1 MFKTTTNMSD
11 IAKEFW
17 LSESSAKVFQIAN
30 AEQKTVQP
38 LIAKIIEK
46 YNPKKL
52 LDYGCGDSFVS
63 RLISNDIEVGLY
75 DININEAQKAL
86 SSLKEKTTKL
96 FESPNEIPHDYY
108 ECIVFSLVLICLS
121 SKQEFRDILSNF
133 RKFKTEEGRFILV
146 TTHPCF
152 RQYDY
157 RPFYTEYTK
166 GKPFNYFNELEPF
179 EVYIRDN
186 ENEAVHFTDFHWSL
200 SDTINEISSSGFIL
214 ERMIEVPDMTFDELP
229 ANKQFSPFI
238 ILICK

>member
-11 IAKEFW
+11 IARDFW
-17 LSESSAKVFQIAN
+17 LSENSAKVFQIAN

-38 LIAKIIEK
+38 LIAKIIEQLD
-46 YNPKKL
+46 PKTL

-63 RLISNDIEVGLY
+63 RLLSNDIEIGLY
-75 DININEAQKAL
+75 DINIQEAQKAL
-86 SSLKEKTTKL
+86 SYLEDKNARL
-96 FESPNEIPHDYY
+96 FESPDDIPSGYY
-108 ECIVFSLVLICLS
+108 DCIVFSLVLICLS
-121 SKQEFRDILSNF
+121 SKKEFRSILSNF
-133 RKFKTEEGRFILV
+133 KKFKTADGRFILV

-179 EVYIRDN
+179 EVYIRDDK
-186 ENEAVHFTDFHWSL
+186 NEAVHFTDFHWTL
-200 SDTINEISSSGFIL
+200 SDTINEIVSNGFTL
-214 ERMIEVPDMTFDELP
+214 ERMIEVPDMTFDEIP

>member
-1 MFKTTTNMSD
+1 MSD

-17 LSESSAKVFQIAN
+17 LSEKAGKVFEIAN

-38 LIAKIIEK
+38 IVAKIIEEI
-46 YNPKKL
+46 NPKTL

-63 RLISNDIEVGLY
+63 RLLNKQIEIGLY
-75 DININEAQKAL
+75 DINLNESRKAL
-86 SSLKEKTTKL
+86 SHLIDRNAKL
-96 FESPNEIPHDYY
+96 YESDADVPSEFYD
-108 ECIVFSLVLICLS
+108 CIIFSLVLICLS
-121 SKQEFRDILSNF
+121 NKDEFKRILANF
-133 RKFKTEEGRFILV
+133 QRYKTKSGKLILI

-166 GKPFNYFNELEPF
+166 GKPFNYFNTLDPF

-186 ENEAVHFTDFHWSL
+186 QNEAVHFTDFHWTL
-200 SDTINEISSSGFIL
+200 SDTINELIAGGFTL
-214 ERMIEVPDMTFDELP
+214 EKMIELPDMTFDDIP
-229 ANKQFSPFI
+229 ANKSFSPFI